1 MKIIIDGDACPSIP
15 IIEKIAKKYNI
26 DVLIYCD
33 FNHYI
38 QSNYSEVKIVD
49 SGFQSVDMHV
59 VNSASKDDI
68 VISQDY
74 GVAAMCLR
82 KKAYVINPKGYIYSE
97 KNIDRLLEERHISQ
111 KIRRAGGKAVL
122 AHPVAYEHE
131 DNLSEDEILD
141 IVKDMKADG
150 IETNYIYINRNNETI
165 NEIEKWNAFAKKCN
179 LPVTLGSD
187 FHNKDGIRPE
197 IGLINKHVDFSE
209 EYLNEIVKWIE
220 K

>member
-74 GVAAMCLR
+74 GVAAMCLP

-111 KIRRAGGKAVL
+111 KIRRAGGRTSNPKKRSK
-122 AHPVAYEHE
+122 E
-131 DNLSEDEILD
+131 DDERLSSNLEKVILQV
-141 IVKDMKADG
+141 I
-150 IETNYIYINRNNETI
+150 
-165 NEIEKWNAFAKKCN
+165 KK
-179 LPVTLGSD
+179 
-187 FHNKDGIRPE
+187 
-197 IGLINKHVDFSE
+197 
-209 EYLNEIVKWIE
+209 
-220 K
+220 